1 MKDNVSSTTFLIV
14 DTISFDRFF
23 MCKLEKLKRIN
34 DKKSTLKK
42 TEKKKKN

>member
-1 MKDNVSSTTFLIV
+1 MKDNNVSSATFLIV

-34 DKKSTLKK
+34 DIKIDPKKD
-42 TEKKKKN
+42 